1 MTLLS
6 CASDEKKMPTAEVD
20 IANRAFDLSNKIKEA
35 FLNDNKKML
44 KNLCSKDLYND
55 LSRDIDSYTGEGIDF
70 TMRWVD
76 IDEEGTIHLY
86 VSWKKKDKRKTNDEN
101 TSGMAVFIIKD
112 KPFIAKKILRENPFS
127 D

>member
-1 MTLLS
+1 
-6 CASDEKKMPTAEVD
+6 MPTAEVD